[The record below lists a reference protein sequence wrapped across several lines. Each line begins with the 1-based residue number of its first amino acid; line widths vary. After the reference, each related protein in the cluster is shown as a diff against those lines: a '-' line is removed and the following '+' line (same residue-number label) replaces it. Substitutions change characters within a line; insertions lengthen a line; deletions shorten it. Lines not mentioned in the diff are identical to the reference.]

1 MLLRMLHKK
10 QNISNFVLLS
20 TLASLIIAACT
31 FIGVSQLVAV
41 CLMSAIAVSNILWF
55 VRFDYNNELT
65 RTNEL
70 VFIPQILVL
79 FLVGV

>member
-1 MLLRMLHKK
+1 MLSRMLHKK
-10 QNISNFVLLS
+10 QNVSLFILLS
-20 TLASLIIAACT
+20 TVVSLIIAVCT
-31 FIGVSQLVAV
+31 FVGVSQLVAV

-55 VRFDYNNELT
+55 VKFDYASELT
-65 RTNEL
+65 RANEL